1 LHHALNTAARAA
13 LLALTATMLAAP
25 AAAQSPSWVD
35 QKLLEA
41 AKKEGA
47 PVVYGSMN
55 EEEALPYYKIFTD
68 ATGIRVSYVRT
79 SDTGV
84 IGRIAVELRAKQN
97 SWDVVM
103 TTPVNRLPDAALAQF
118 DPPEAKALMP
128 QARDPNRRWYGVYAN
143 YNSPAYNTKFV
154 KREQLPK
161 TYEDFL
167 KMKEWRGKIAIDNGD
182 TEWLMAMFA
191 HYGEDK
197 GRKLV
202 QDIITTLAPVVTEGH
217 LALARAIG

>member
-1 LHHALNTAARAA
+1 MHHALTMAARSA

-25 AAAQSPSWVD
+25 AVAQSPSWID
-35 QKLLEA
+35 QKLLAA

-68 ATGIRVSYVRT
+68 ATGIKVSYVRT

-84 IGRIAVELRAKQN
+84 IGRIAVEFRAKQN

-128 QARDPNRRWYGVYAN
+128 QARDPNRRWYGVYSN
-143 YNSPAYNTKFV
+143 YNSPGYNTKFV
-154 KREQLPK
+154 KREELPK
-161 TYEDFL
+161 TYE
-167 KMKEWRGKIAIDNGD
+167 E
-182 TEWLMAMFA
+182 FA
-191 HYGEDK
+191 Q
-197 GRKLV
+197 R
-202 QDIITTLAPVVTEGH
+202 
-217 LALARAIG
+217 